1 MTYSDPS
8 PQPSLSDSLKR
19 QLITA
24 AHDAGLGNII
34 NATSL
39 TQKTDGATIELT
51 PALVRALTTWLVEI
65 TSLTNDQP
73 ITARVVPSADD
84 ASTDAWMR
92 DTTDGIHTVPVGF
105 KTATFPNHSPKDRS

>member
-1 MTYSDPS
+1 MTYPDPS
-8 PQPSLSDSLKR
+8 PQPSLSESLKR

-39 TQKTDGATIELT
+39 TQKTDSATIELT

-65 TSLTNDQP
+65 ASLTNDQP

-92 DTTDGIHTVPVGF
+92 NTTDGIHTVPVGF
-105 KTATFPNHSPKDRS
+105 KTATFPNRSPKDRS

>member
-19 QLITA
+19 QLITVA
-24 AHDAGLGNII
+24 SDAGLGNVI

-39 TQKTDGATIELT
+39 THKHDGATLELS
-51 PALVRALTTWLVEI
+51 PALARALTTWLIEI
-65 TSLTNDQP
+65 AHLTDDQQ
-73 ITARVVPSADD
+73 ITARVVASADD

-92 DTTDGIHTVPVGF
+92 DTTDGIHTIPLGF